1 MSWLPL
7 ESNPD
12 VMNKYLQSLGVPEN
26 WQIVDV
32 YGLDP
37 DILSAVPQPVIAVLL
52 LFPTSDKYEEHKNK
66 QEEELKKAGDAMPEN
81 VYYLKQ
87 VVSNACGTI
96 ALIHSVANN
105 TDKIDL
111 KDGDLKKFL
120 HETLSLNPEERG
132 AKLLDSAGIINT
144 HKEVAQEGQTEA
156 PDCND
161 PVNYHFVAF
170 VNKDGQLFELDGR
183 KSCPINHGKTSDAT
197 LLQDAAKVCREFMER
212 DPEELHFT
220 VVALTSSA

>member
-12 VMNKYLQSLGVPEN
+12 VMNKYLQSLGVPAT

-32 YGLDP
+32 YGLEP
-37 DILSAVPQPVIAVLL
+37 ELLSTVPQPVIAVLL
-52 LFPTSDKYEEHKNK
+52 LFPTSDKYEEHKAQ
-66 QEEELKKAGDAMPEN
+66 QEEELKNSGNEVSDK

-111 KDGDLKKFL
+111 KDGDLKQFL
-120 HETLSLNPEERG
+120 QDSLEMSPEERG
-132 AKLLDSAGIINT
+132 KKLLEAEGIINT

-156 PDCND
+156 PDCNE

-170 VNKDGQLFELDGR
+170 VNKEGILYELDGR
-183 KSCPINHGKTSDAT
+183 KSFPVNHGKTSAET
-197 LLQDAAKVCREFMER
+197 LLQDAAKVCHGFMER

-220 VVALTSSA
+220 VVALTGAA

>member
-12 VMNKYLQSLGVPEN
+12 NLGPSIVSSVPFCVFQYLQSLGVPAS

-32 YGLDP
+32 YGLEEEL
-37 DILSAVPQPVIAVLL
+37 LSTVPQPVIAVML
-52 LFPTSDKYEEHKNK
+52 LFPTSDKYEEHKNQ
-66 QEEELKKAGDAMPEN
+66 QEEELKKGGNEVSDK

-105 TDKIDL
+105 TENQWEIGENPEFGAPGKEACRIDL

-120 HETLSLNPEERG
+120 EESAGMSPEERG
-132 AKLLDSAGIINT
+132 KKLLEAEGIINT
-144 HKEVAQEGQTEA
+144 HKEVAQEGQTE
-156 PDCND
+156 
-161 PVNYHFVAF
+161 VGINYLYSRMF
-170 VNKDGQLFELDGR
+170 
-183 KSCPINHGKTSDAT
+183 
-197 LLQDAAKVCREFMER
+197 
-212 DPEELHFT
+212 
-220 VVALTSSA
+220 

>member
-12 VMNKYLQSLGVPEN
+12 YLQSLGVPDN

-37 DILSAVPQPVIAVLL
+37 ELLSTIPQPVAAVLL
-52 LFPTSDKYEEHKNK
+52 LFPTSDKYEEHKSK
-66 QEEELKKAGDAMPEN
+66 EEENLKKSGDVFPEN

-111 KDGDLKKFL
+111 KDGDLKRFL
-120 HETLSLNPEERG
+120 QESLTMNPEERG
-132 AKLLDSAGIINT
+132 AKLLDADGIIST
-144 HKEVAQEGQTEA
+144 HKKVAQEGQTEA

-161 PVNYHFVAF
+161 PVNFHFVAF
-170 VNKDGQLFELDGR
+170 VHKDGHLYELDGR
-183 KSCPINHGKTSDAT
+183 KSCPINHGKTSDET

-212 DPEELHFT
+212 DPDELHFT
-220 VVALTSSA
+220 VVALTGAA